1 MGSMFG
7 DYGFMLTPDQFL
19 LPPEILLWGFG
30 QIPHLTKG
38 PPLIE
43 IGEGG
48 YESGP
53 TFFLFLRAT
62 HVPIPFEPPV
72 GDFPSE
78 FAEPKSAAA
87 EGEREG
93 EKRERSAARRTEGPL
108 FSGMCWSY
116 TSTELAQK
124 AN

>member
-1 MGSMFG
+1 MNQGS
-7 DYGFMLTPDQFL
+7 
-19 LPPEILLWGFG
+19 
-30 QIPHLTKG
+30 
-38 PPLIE
+38 
-43 IGEGG
+43 
-48 YESGP
+48 

-62 HVPIPFEPPV
+62 HVGPIPFEPPV

-78 FAEPKSAAA
+78 FQEPKSAAA

-93 EKRERSAARRTEGPL
+93 EKRKRSASQRTEGPL

-116 TSTELAQK
+116 PSTELAQI